1 MLPFAERHDNFE
13 IAVPL
18 ITKIGRSGRES
29 ASPSRRQPS
38 SADLDRAR
46 DRAAAAPMRRELA
59 LALARSGQTEEARQ
73 VLSELLISV
82 PPDAELL
89 GLVGRINKDLA
100 WRSADAEEGRAHL
113 QSAVAFY
120 FDGYCRDGDAYCG
133 INAASLHALL
143 GEWEAAAGLAA
154 EVVEGLATE
163 EAFWQSAI
171 RAEASLLL
179 GRVEEATQHYDA
191 CVGAGAGRTADLQ
204 AVWTQARR
212 LCAALHGDPG
222 LVDVCFAGQSSDPEP
237 LAEHLQALRQRVEV
251 NIEAESATE
260 SDLTALRLLAREL
273 LRLQEEQRHALS
285 RELHDNIAQLLSVT
299 TTRIASVRR
308 HVRSNVLRKEL
319 AEVRKALET
328 VLQEVGALSRN
339 LRPSLLDHAGLP
351 AAIEKHA
358 AAFRERVR
366 LDLTVECHLPS
377 ADHLDGERAGN
388 LFRIAQEALHNI
400 EKHAGATQA
409 RISLLEDGNVLRLE
423 IADNGRSFHPDHATA
438 AQKNGHLG
446 LVGMRERA
454 EMLGG
459 TLEIHAEPGNGT
471 TVRAAVPIQSDE

>member
-1 MLPFAERHDNFE
+1 
-13 IAVPL
+13 
-18 ITKIGRSGRES
+18 
-29 ASPSRRQPS
+29 
-38 SADLDRAR
+38 
-46 DRAAAAPMRRELA
+46 
-59 LALARSGQTEEARQ
+59 
-73 VLSELLISV
+73 
-82 PPDAELL
+82 
-89 GLVGRINKDLA
+89 
-100 WRSADAEEGRAHL
+100 
-113 QSAVAFY
+113 
-120 FDGYCRDGDAYCG
+120 
-133 INAASLHALL
+133 
-143 GEWEAAAGLAA
+143 
-154 EVVEGLATE
+154 
-163 EAFWQSAI
+163 
-171 RAEASLLL
+171 
-179 GRVEEATQHYDA
+179 
-191 CVGAGAGRTADLQ
+191 
-204 AVWTQARR
+204 
-212 LCAALHGDPG
+212 

-299 TTRIASVRR
+299 TTRIASARR

-358 AAFRERVR
+358 AAFRERVS

-400 EKHAGATQA
+400 EKHAGATEA
-409 RISLLEDGNVLRLE
+409 RISLLEDGNLLRLE
-423 IADNGRSFHPDHATA
+423 IADNGRSFHPDRATA

-471 TVRAAVPIQSDE
+471 TVRAAVPVRG